1 MIRPGAPGVAW
12 QEDHQART
20 VALNVGGRYVT
31 LAVELLLGVVMLP
44 LNARHLGQSDYGLWM
59 LAASIVAY
67 FPVFELGYAAAM
79 ERFVAHYRTQ
89 RDAAAINE
97 LASTLVFVF
106 AAFGLTAFAVVAVGA
121 WHLDFWFNVTPTQAR
136 TGGIVLLLV
145 AGQFALGLPFAI
157 FGAVVNGF
165 QRTILNC
172 IVGTAVALAVA
183 AVNLT
188 VVRGGGD
195 LVTLVGLMTATR
207 MLGYVAYRSNAYRV
221 FPLLQIRPSLFR
233 LARLREVTGFSG
245 YMLIQDVGNRMNYA
259 TDPMVIAA
267 FLSTGAVAVWTVAQR
282 LADVVMQ
289 LTNQLNEVL
298 FPIVVACDSGR
309 RDDRLT
315 DVLVQGT
322 RISLATSVPLAGTL
336 ALLAQPVVLAWTGP
350 AFSSAVV
357 IVEMLAMSVVVRVG
371 SATAGIVLRGA
382 GHHRLLAISN
392 LVAAV
397 ANVALSILLIRTHG
411 LAGVAFATLL
421 VVTVRAVA
429 VVIPVAC
436 ARVHLSLGRF
446 AATAVWPAVWPALLV
461 LGPFAFVRE
470 SAGGGSLIR
479 ILLNGAAVCLLY
491 AVVFIAVAIGRQDR
505 NRYLGKLRSIAGR
518 PALETA

>member
-1 MIRPGAPGVAW
+1 MSRLTGRGVNW

-20 VALNVGGRYVT
+20 VAMNVGGRYVT
-31 LAVELLLGVVMLP
+31 LAIELLLGIVMLP
-44 LNARHLGQSDYGLWM
+44 VNTRHLGQSDYGLWM

-106 AAFGLTAFAVVAVGA
+106 ATFGLTAFAVVAVGA
-121 WHLDFWFNVTPTQAR
+121 WHLDSWFNLTPAQAR

-165 QRTILNC
+165 QRTILNS

-183 AVNLT
+183 AVNVS
-188 VVRGGGD
+188 VVLAGGG

-207 MLGYVAYRSNAYRV
+207 MLGYAAYRLNAYRV
-221 FPLLQIRPSLFR
+221 FPMLQIRPSLFR
-233 LARLREVTGFSG
+233 LARLREVTGFSV
-245 YMLIQDVGNRMNYA
+245 YMLLQDVSNRLNYA

-267 FLSTGAVAVWTVAQR
+267 FLSTGAVAIWTVAQR

-298 FPIVVACDSGR
+298 FPIVVDCDSGQ
-309 RDDRLT
+309 RDDRLRE
-315 DVLVQGT
+315 VLVQGT
-322 RISLATSVPLAGTL
+322 RISLASAVPLAGTL
-336 ALLAQPVVLAWTGP
+336 ALLAGPVIIAWTGP
-350 AFSSAVV
+350 AFSAAIV
-357 IVEMLAMSVVVRVG
+357 IVQILALTVLVRVG

-382 GHHRLLAISN
+382 GHHRLLAVSN
-392 LVAAV
+392 LVAAL
-397 ANVALSILLIRTHG
+397 ANIGLSILLIRTRG
-411 LAGVAFATLL
+411 LPGVAFATLL

-429 VVIPVAC
+429 VLIPVAC
-436 ARVHLSLGRF
+436 VRVQLSLWRF
-446 AATAVWPAVWPALLV
+446 VATAVWPAVWPALLV

-470 SAGGGSLIR
+470 SLGGGSLLR
-479 ILLNGAAVCLLY
+479 VLVNGATVCLLY
-491 AVVFIAVAIGRQDR
+491 VVVFISVAIGRQDR
-505 NRYLGKLRSIAGR
+505 SRYLGKLRSIAGL

>member
-1 MIRPGAPGVAW
+1 MIRLSGPGVW

-20 VALNVGGRYVT
+20 MAVNVGGRYVT
-31 LAVELLLGVVMLP
+31 IAVELLLGVVMLP
-44 LNARHLGQSDYGLWM
+44 VNTRHLGQSEYGLWM

-106 AAFGLTAFAVVAVGA
+106 AAFGLTAFTVVAVGA
-121 WHLDFWFNVTPTQAR
+121 WHLDTWFNLTPTQAR
-136 TGGIVLLLV
+136 TGGIVLLFV
-145 AGQFALGLPFAI
+145 AAQFALGLPFAI

-165 QRTILNC
+165 QRTILNSV
-172 IVGTAVALAVA
+172 VGSGVALAVA
-183 AVNLT
+183 VVNLS
-188 VVRGGGD
+188 VVLAGGG
-195 LVTLVGLMTATR
+195 LIALVGLMTATR

-221 FPLLQIRPSLFR
+221 LPMLQIRPSLFR
-233 LARLREVTGFSG
+233 LARLREVTGFSA
-245 YMLIQDVGNRMNYA
+245 YMLVQDVSNRMNYA

-298 FPIVVACDSGR
+298 FPIVVDCDSGQ
-309 RDDRLT
+309 RDDRLK

-322 RISLATSVPLAGTL
+322 RISLATSVPVACML
-336 ALLAQPVVLAWTGP
+336 ALLADPVVTAWAGP
-350 AFSSAVV
+350 AFASAAV
-357 IVEMLAMSVVVRVG
+357 IVQILALSVLVRVG

-397 ANVALSILLIRTHG
+397 VNIGLSIVLIRTHG
-411 LAGVAFATLL
+411 LSGVAFATLL

-429 VVIPVAC
+429 VLIPVAC
-436 ARVHLSLGRF
+436 ARVRLSLRRF
-446 AATAVWPAVWPALLV
+446 VATAVWPAVWPALLV

-470 SAGGGSLIR
+470 SAGGTFIR
-479 ILLNGAAVCLLY
+479 VLLNGAGVCLLY
-491 AVVFIAVAIGRQDR
+491 LMVFVFVAIGRQDR
-505 NRYLGKLRSIAGR
+505 SRYLGKIRSLAGR
-518 PALETA
+518 PALGTA